1 MGKPHKLIVSHEGR
15 ILFTLRCP
23 TVPSVFAAAKRYAA
37 EGFSVRIR
45 PVIVNVRAALRA
57 S

>member
-1 MGKPHKLIVSHEGR
+1 MSKPHKLIVSHEGR

-45 PVIVNVRAALRA
+45 PAIVNVRSALRA